1 MINSEIISGI
11 ANYSIVLSLVVIV
24 TAIVLVLVVPFMW
37 NLVDYLDRV
46 FSNFFK
52 ND

>member
-1 MINSEIISGI
+1 MINSEIISVI
-11 ANYSIVLSLVVIV
+11 ANYSIVLTLVVIV
-24 TAIVLVLVVPFMW
+24 TAIVLALVVPFMW
-37 NLVDYLDRV
+37 NLLDYLDRV